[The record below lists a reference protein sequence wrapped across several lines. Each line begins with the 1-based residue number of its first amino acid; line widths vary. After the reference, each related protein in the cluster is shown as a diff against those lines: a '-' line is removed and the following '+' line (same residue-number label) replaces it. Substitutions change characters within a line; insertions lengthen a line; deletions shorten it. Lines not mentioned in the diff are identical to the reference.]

1 MLTVP
6 HAGPMSDEQ
15 AWDARYQE
23 SHRIWSGNPNV
34 ALVAEIA
41 GVEPGRALDL
51 GCGEGADAV
60 WLARQGW
67 QVTAADISGVA
78 LARAAEHAA
87 EAGVTVDF
95 QRHDLEQT
103 IPAGEFDL
111 VSAQF
116 LHFWEE
122 FDREKILRRAADAV
136 SPGGILLIEG
146 HMDHGPFRHEGHG
159 EGHGEDH
166 GDGHGDGDGEG
177 HGEGHEQRHLHFP
190 TPDEVI
196 AALALGDDWEVLT
209 AAVHPRE
216 QRGPDGDNH
225 TRTDSTVKLRRK
237 A

>member
-1 MLTVP
+1 
-6 HAGPMSDEQ
+6 MSDEH

-34 ALVAEIA
+34 ALVAEVA
-41 GVEPGRALDL
+41 GLKPGRALDL

-78 LARAAEHAA
+78 LERAAEHAA
-87 EAGVTVDF
+87 EAGVTVDW

-103 IPAGEFDL
+103 FPAGEFDL

-122 FDREKILRRAADAV
+122 FDREKILRRAAGAV
-136 SPGGILLIEG
+136 APGGILLIEG
-146 HMDHGPFRHEGHG
+146 HMDHGPFRHQGH
-159 EGHGEDH
+159 DH
-166 GDGHGDGDGEG
+166 GP
-177 HGEGHEQRHLHFP
+177 EQMRFP

-196 AALALGDDWEVLT
+196 KGLALSDDWETLK
-209 AAVHPRE
+209 AEVHPRE
-216 QRGPDGDNH
+216 QKGPDGADH

>member
-1 MLTVP
+1 
-6 HAGPMSDEQ
+6 MSDEQ
-15 AWDARYQE
+15 AWDDRYQE

-41 GVEPGRALDL
+41 GLEPGRALDL

-60 WLARQGW
+60 WLAGRGW
-67 QVTAADISGVA
+67 QVTGADISGVA
-78 LARAAEHAA
+78 LQRAAEHAT
-87 EAGVTVDF
+87 EAGVTVDW

-103 IPAGEFDL
+103 FPAGRFDL

-136 SPGGILLIEG
+136 APGGILLIEG
-146 HMDHGPFRHEGHG
+146 HLDHGPFRHQGH
-159 EGHGEDH
+159 
-166 GDGHGDGDGEG
+166 
-177 HGEGHEQRHLHFP
+177 EGHEGRQPHFP

-196 AALALGDDWEVLT
+196 KGLALGDDWEILT
-209 AAVHPRE
+209 ATVHPRR
-216 QRGPDGDNH
+216 QKGPDGEDH